1 MHERASGYLRGM
13 NLDESTTADAGGE
26 PEPEDQDPGVGSGD
40 GGSLGTPSGL
50 PEEAPPS
57 ADQEANE
64 AVSGGGMVNP
74 STEGEPKDTVEKD
87 DDRPSGGS

>member
-1 MHERASGYLRGM
+1 MGTSICM
-13 NLDESTTADAGGE
+13 DSDQTGE
-26 PEPEDQDPGVGSGD
+26 

-57 ADQEANE
+57 AEQEANE
-64 AVSGGGMVNP
+64 AVSGGGMVDP

-87 DDRPSGGS
+87 EDRPSDAG

>member
-1 MHERASGYLRGM
+1 MGTSICM
-13 NLDESTTADAGGE
+13 DSDQTGE
-26 PEPEDQDPGVGSGD
+26 

-64 AVSGGGMVNP
+64 AVSGGGMVDP
-74 STEGEPKDTVEKD
+74 STEGEPKDSVEKD
-87 DDRPSGGS
+87 DRPSDAG